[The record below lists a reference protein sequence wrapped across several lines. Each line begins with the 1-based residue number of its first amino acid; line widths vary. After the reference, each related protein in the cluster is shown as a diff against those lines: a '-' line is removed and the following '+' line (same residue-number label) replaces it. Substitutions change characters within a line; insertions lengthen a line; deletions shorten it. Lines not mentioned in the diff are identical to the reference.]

1 MIGNADV
8 QTVKNIYSYM
18 MKNPEYLL
26 HVKRG
31 FFRYDDLQTI
41 AMEAKK
47 FFKKYKESPS
57 CEQMKLLLK
66 DNDDIAPEVIEDYY
80 DNDIDAIDKEWL
92 KQTVEGWIQL
102 QSLIYHVAEVGTVI
116 KTSDAGYENAGD
128 IVRKCVERLDNVK
141 TVSFDNNLGSNFF
154 DIDNHKSTKEDKI
167 AFTWDYWNKSSDG
180 GLDPKTLNLYLG
192 FTNIGKT
199 IFLCND
205 AAEFVRKGKNVLF
218 VSCEMSEKKIIRR
231 ISANM
236 FNMSLEEYDKL
247 VESPEKLKTRMK
259 KLRDESIL
267 PFGELWVKE
276 YATGQCTVLDLESY
290 IKHLQE
296 ECKFKIDVICID
308 YINIMCN
315 YRNPNSENMYLK
327 LKCLAED
334 LRAIAV
340 KYNLLIITASQV
352 GRSANDASDINI
364 NDISESMG
372 MAHTADSIIG
382 IIQTEDMRIGELDDE
397 TGRAVSYYWLKIL
410 KIREGKNKD
419 KKFRVNVIYEKMKL
433 VEKTDEVDTLSHFK

>member
-1 MIGNADV
+1 MMKNSDIIERKFEDINFDYSDWEIETDLGWSDITCVGKTIPYEVWELETESGKKIECADNHIIFDDNYNEIFVKNLKKSDKILIKGEDGNVKYDK
-8 QTVKNIYSYM
+8 VKNI
-18 MKNPEYLL
+18 KNLKYTENM
-26 HVKRG
+26 
-31 FFRYDDLQTI
+31 YDIQI
-41 AMEAKK
+41 
-47 FFKKYKESPS
+47 
-57 CEQMKLLLK
+57 
-66 DNDDIAPEVIEDYY
+66 
-80 DNDIDAIDKEWL
+80 NDI
-92 KQTVEGWIQL
+92 
-102 QSLIYHVAEVGTVI
+102 
-116 KTSDAGYENAGD
+116 
-128 IVRKCVERLDNVK
+128 
-141 TVSFDNNLGSNFF
+141 
-154 DIDNHKSTKEDKI
+154 NHR
-167 AFTWDYWNKSSDG
+167 Y
-180 GLDPKTLNLYLG
+180 Y
-192 FTNIGKT
+192 TNGILSHNT

-397 TGRAVSYYWLKIL
+397 TGRAVPYYWLKIL

-419 KKFRVNVIYEKMKL
+419 KKFRFNVIYEKMKL

>member
-1 MIGNADV
+1 MMKNSDIIERKFEDINFDYSDWEIETDLGWSDITCVGKTIPYEVWELETESGKKIECADNHIIFDDNYNEIFVKNLKKSDKILIKGEDGNVKYDK
-8 QTVKNIYSYM
+8 VKNI
-18 MKNPEYLL
+18 KNLKYTENM
-26 HVKRG
+26 
-31 FFRYDDLQTI
+31 YDIQI
-41 AMEAKK
+41 
-47 FFKKYKESPS
+47 
-57 CEQMKLLLK
+57 
-66 DNDDIAPEVIEDYY
+66 
-80 DNDIDAIDKEWL
+80 NDI
-92 KQTVEGWIQL
+92 
-102 QSLIYHVAEVGTVI
+102 
-116 KTSDAGYENAGD
+116 
-128 IVRKCVERLDNVK
+128 
-141 TVSFDNNLGSNFF
+141 
-154 DIDNHKSTKEDKI
+154 NHR
-167 AFTWDYWNKSSDG
+167 Y
-180 GLDPKTLNLYLG
+180 Y
-192 FTNIGKT
+192 TNGILSHNT

-397 TGRAVSYYWLKIL
+397 TGRAVPYYWLKIL